1 VELSAA
7 AARRFL
13 VARHFL
19 GPPRSLPARAK
30 SVLTVVRH
38 LGSLQFDPLESPGAR
53 NHELVLAARV
63 RGYRRGWCE
72 RWLYGPERELF
83 EAYNKSLNIL
93 PIEEL
98 PYHRLAWQR
107 GSARHAELLG
117 DHEADVTQILASISA
132 RGPLPTSHFSREL
145 NQVLPGGWGPT
156 LAGRLL
162 VEGLFKAGRLGI
174 SRREGNARWYDLVE
188 RLFPAELLA
197 RRVEEAESVRHRL
210 LTRFRGIGL
219 LGGTAS
225 PEVTVGTGTPAQRKE
240 IIVRLG
246 ADGTIIPVTV
256 EGLKGIRYILR
267 EEQKLLR
274 QIDIGAEVTFLAPL
288 DPLLW
293 DRRLLRDLFQFE
305 YTWEVYMP
313 VGKRKHGYYVLPIL
327 YGDRLVGRVEPRM
340 DRAASVLTV
349 AGLWLEA
356 GFRPE
361 RRFRAA
367 FDEALEAHRQLAGAD
382 RVKWAS
388 AAARRFHNKGGRN
401 DG

>member
-1 VELSAA
+1 MELSAA

-13 VARHFL
+13 VARHLL

-30 SVLTVVRH
+30 SVLAVVRH

-93 PIEEL
+93 SIDEL

-107 GSARHAELLG
+107 SSVRYAELLG
-117 DHEADVTQILASISA
+117 GHEADVTKILASISA
-132 RGPLPTSHFSREL
+132 RGPLPTSHFSREV
-145 NQVLPGGWGPT
+145 NHMLPGGWGPPMR
-156 LAGRLL
+156 AGRLL
-162 VEGLFKAGRLGI
+162 VEGLFQAGRLGI
-174 SRREGNARWYDLVE
+174 SRREGNARWYDLIE

-210 LTRFRGIGL
+210 LTRFRGVGL
-219 LGGTAS
+219 LGGAAS

-240 IIVRLG
+240 IIERLV
-246 ADGTIIPVTV
+246 AEGTFIPVTV
-256 EGLKGIRYILR
+256 EGLKGVRYIL
-267 EEQKLLR
+267 EEERKLLR
-274 QIDIGAEVTFLAPL
+274 RGDVGAEVTFLAPL

-293 DRRLLRDLFQFE
+293 DRRLMRDLFRFE
-305 YTWEVYMP
+305 YSWEVYTP
-313 VGKRKHGYYVLPIL
+313 AAKRKHGYYVLPIL

-356 GFRPE
+356 GFRSE

-367 FDEALEAHRQLAGAD
+367 FDEALESHRQLAGAD
-382 RVKWAS
+382 RVKWAP
-388 AAARRFHNKGGRN
+388 AAARRL
-401 DG
+401 

>member
-1 VELSAA
+1 MELSAA

-19 GPPRSLPARAK
+19 GPPRSLPARAS
-30 SVLTVVRH
+30 SVLSVVRH

-63 RGYRRGWCE
+63 RGYRKGWCE
-72 RWLYGPERELF
+72 RWLYGPDRKLF

-93 PIEEL
+93 PVEEL

-107 GSARHAELLG
+107 SSVRYAELLG
-117 DHEADVTQILASISA
+117 GHEADVTQILAWISA
-132 RGPLPTSHFSREL
+132 RGALPTSHFSREL
-145 NQVLPGGWGPT
+145 NHILPGGWGPT
-156 LAGRLL
+156 RAGRLL
-162 VEGLFKAGRLGI
+162 VEGLFQAGQLGI

-197 RRVEEAESVRHRL
+197 RRVEEADSVRHRL
-210 LTRFRGIGL
+210 LTRFRGVGL
-219 LGGTAS
+219 LGGAPS

-240 IIVRLG
+240 IIERLV
-246 ADGTIIPVTV
+246 AERTFIPVTV
-256 EGLKGIRYILR
+256 EGLKGVRYILR
-267 EEQKLLR
+267 AERPLLWR
-274 QIDIGAEVTFLAPL
+274 DDMGAEVTFLAPL

-293 DRRLLRDLFQFE
+293 DRRLLRDLFQFD
-305 YTWEVYMP
+305 YTWEVYTP
-313 VGKRKHGYYVLPIL
+313 AGKRKHGYYVLPIL

-356 GFRPE
+356 GFRPD

-367 FDEALEAHRQLAGAD
+367 FDEALEAHRQLAGAE
-382 RVKWAS
+382 RVKWAP
-388 AAARRFHNKGGRN
+388 AARRRL
-401 DG
+401 